1 MKKIFTKKRVI
12 ILSIIIAIVL
22 LFVWDSFIDPP
33 VWWRFERQQD
43 KRAILEYVE
52 NNYPN
57 TIKRKGEKFPLQ
69 MPAGP
74 FEDSVM
80 FFEYNG
86 VNFSVSAWEGEVKRD
101 TYYEAKAEKYIRE
114 NYIDGFMNDRGLTP
128 DIKISFISPPNHY
141 GILGEDVMGDIYDF
155 EGRILVKITQE
166 HINGVSAPNEIV
178 WFYDFY
184 QYWMKNCDFPNC
196 AVYLYYLQNN
206 EYATSGAD
214 YHIWFECE
222 KKTFSSEKD
231 FYNHFIT

>member
-1 MKKIFTKKRVI
+1 KRVI
-12 ILSIIIAIVL
+12 ILSIILAIVL

-57 TIKRKGEKFPLQ
+57 TIKRKGGKFPLQ

-86 VNFSVSAWEGEVKRD
+86 VNFSVSAWGGEVKRD

-114 NYIDGFMNDRGLTP
+114 NFIDGFMNDRGLSP
-128 DIKISFISPPNHY
+128 DIKISFVSQPSHF
-141 GILGEDVMGDIYDF
+141 GMLRKDVLDDVHSF
-155 EGRILVKITQE
+155 EGSIHVTIKQTYIV
-166 HINGVSAPNEIV
+166 GVSTPRDV
-178 WFYDFY
+178 GWFYDFY
-184 QYWMKNCDFPNC
+184 QYWMENCNLTNC
-196 AVYLYYLQNN
+196 AVLIYYFPNN
-206 EYATSGAD
+206 DYATDEPSYNIEFKRG
-214 YHIWFECE
+214 E
-222 KKTFSSEKD
+222 KTFSDEDD
-231 FYNHFIT
+231 FYAGFIR